1 MKKLGKSYEKV
12 VQKLLKAYKSLK
24 MYELLKKSLQV
35 IYEKHAKLRKN
46 LKTDKYFMRNMKYYE
61 KSCNI

>member
-1 MKKLGKSYEKV
+1 

-24 MYELLKKSLQV
+24 MYEELMKSLQV